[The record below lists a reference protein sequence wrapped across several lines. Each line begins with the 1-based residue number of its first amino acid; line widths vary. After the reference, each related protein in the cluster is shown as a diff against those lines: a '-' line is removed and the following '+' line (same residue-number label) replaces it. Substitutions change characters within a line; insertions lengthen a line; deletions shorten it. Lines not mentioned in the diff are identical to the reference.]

1 MITKQIQVYGLVQGV
16 GFRYF
21 VLQKAKA
28 LNIKGFVKNEID
40 GSVYIEASATDQI
53 VMDTFIKSIKQGP
66 SLARVKKIFINDL
79 PIKKFTNFQ
88 IR

>member
-28 LNIKGFVKNEID
+28 LNIKGFVRNEID

-53 VMDTFIKSIKQGP
+53 VMDTFIKSINQGP

>member
-1 MITKQIQVYGLVQGV
+1 MITKQIQIYGLVQGV

-53 VMDTFIKSIKQGP
+53 LMDTFIKFVNQGP
-66 SLARVKKIFINDL
+66 PLARVKKILINDL